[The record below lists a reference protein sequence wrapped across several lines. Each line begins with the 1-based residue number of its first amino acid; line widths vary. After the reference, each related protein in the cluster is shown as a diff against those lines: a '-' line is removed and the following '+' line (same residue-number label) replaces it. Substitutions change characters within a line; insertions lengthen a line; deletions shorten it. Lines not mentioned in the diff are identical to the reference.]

1 MKKLSFLMLAVAGM
15 LFAACSSDK
24 DVAEG
29 PQNPGEV
36 TGEQFL
42 AFNINLPSTPVMR
55 APADNGTGTDLDDG
69 LASEYT
75 VRNAILL
82 IFDGTATSD
91 DAAAFKSAYQ
101 ISTQPWNTNTDPH
114 VTETSK
120 KVIQEVSG
128 VVANDLMLIILNSN
142 NIVTVDG
149 SSVKVNGTTFSGTYA
164 DFRKKTATA
173 AALGASEMTTN
184 GFYMAN
190 AVLANEAG
198 SKTSGSAPSSSFAVK
213 TLVPITKIFKTHAE
227 AEAGAADEIYVERG
241 MAKVT
246 VKQNTA
252 KAMTGVPDLN
262 WQITGWT
269 IDNTNTTS
277 YLVRSTDNVDTYKG
291 LNSQANSA
299 AEGYKNY
306 RFMGNTAIATGSPT
320 YMYRT
325 YFAEDPNFS
334 VDATL
339 TQATLADYK
348 AAFGNENPQYCFEN
362 TFDVGHQNENQTT
375 LVRLEVTATVG
386 TNPAEDLFTIGDV
399 KSTYFT
405 NATLITRIQERAYDY
420 LNDNGLIS
428 GTFGSGDL
436 TVTLGTLAAGEITIA
451 SITTTKGSALVGGVL
466 PTDIIVKTMEYLGGK
481 IYCYKGGKSYFT
493 VRIKHFGDVLT
504 PWADGVADV
513 KIGDIYPA
521 TNQANNYLGR
531 YGVLRNN
538 WYDIDVTDVAFL
550 GDATPKAHTSVT
562 DDEIK
567 AFIAFKINV
576 LSWAKRTQSWSF

>member
-1 MKKLSFLMLAVAGM
+1 MKKLSFLMMAVAGI

-29 PQNPGEV
+29 SQNPGEV
-36 TGEQFL
+36 AGEQYL
-42 AFNINLPSTPVMR
+42 AFNINLPSSPVMR
-55 APADNGTGTDLDDG
+55 AADNGTGTDLDDG
-69 LASEYT
+69 LPSEYT

-82 IFDGTATSD
+82 VFDGTAASD
-91 DAAAFKSAYQ
+91 DAATFKSAYE
-101 ISTQPWNTNTDPH
+101 ISTQPWNTNADSH

-128 VVANDLMLIILNSN
+128 VVGNDLMLIILNNN

-149 SSVKVNGTTFSGTYA
+149 TGVKVNGATFSGTYA

-173 AALGASEMTTN
+173 AALGASEMISN

-190 AVLANEAG
+190 AVLANEPG
-198 SKTSGSAPSSSFAVK
+198 STKSGTAPTTAFAVK
-213 TLVPITKIFKTHAE
+213 TLVPITNIFKTHAE

-246 VKQNTA
+246 VKQNAA
-252 KAMTGVPDLN
+252 KAMSGVSALN

-291 LNSQANSA
+291 LNSQADPA
-299 AEGYKNY
+299 TEGYKNY
-306 RFMGNTAIATGSPT
+306 RFMGNTAITTGSPT
-320 YMYRT
+320 YKYRT

-334 VDATL
+334 TDASL
-339 TQATLADYK
+339 KQATLSDYK
-348 AAFGNENPQYCFEN
+348 ATFGNDNPQYCFEN
-362 TFDVGHQNENQTT
+362 TFDVAHQNENQTT

-386 TNPAEDLFTIGDV
+386 TNPAENLFTIGDV

-405 NATLITRIQERAYDY
+405 NTTLIEKIQERAYDY
-420 LNDNGLIS
+420 LNENGLIT
-428 GTFGSGDL
+428 GTFASTDL
-436 TVTLGTLAAGEITIA
+436 TVSLGTLAAGEITIA
-451 SITTTKGSALVGGVL
+451 SITTTKGSELVGGAL
-466 PTDIIVKTMEYLGGK
+466 PANIIDKTFDYLGGK
-481 IYCYKGGKSYFT
+481 IYCYEGGKSYFT
-493 VRIKHFGDVLT
+493 VRIKHFGDVMT
-504 PWADGVADV
+504 PWADGVAGVD
-513 KIGDIYPA
+513 IGHIYPA
-521 TNQANNYLGR
+521 TDQANNYLGR

-550 GDATPKAHTSVT
+550 GDATPKDHTGVT

-576 LSWAKRTQSWSF
+576 LAWAKRTQSVQF

>member
-1 MKKLSFLMLAVAGM
+1 MLAVAGM

-24 DVAEG
+24 DAAEG

-42 AFNINLPSTPVMR
+42 AFNINLPSSPSMR
-55 APADNGTGTDLDDG
+55 ATTDNQAELDDG
-69 LASEYT
+69 LPSEYA
-75 VRNAILL
+75 VKNAILL
-82 IFDGTATSD
+82 VFGANASD
-91 DAAAFKSAYQ
+91 DAATFKSAYE
-101 ISTQPWNTNTDPH
+101 ISTQPWTKNADDH

-128 VVANDLMLIILNSN
+128 VVNNDLMLVILNN
-142 NIVTVDG
+142 NGIVTVDG
-149 SSVKVNGTTFSGTYA
+149 TGVKVNGTTFTGTYA
-164 DFRKKTATA
+164 KFRKLTATA
-173 AALGASEMTTN
+173 AGLGASEMTAN

-190 AVLANEAG
+190 AVLANEP
-198 SKTSGSAPSSSFAVK
+198 GSAKSGTAPTSSFAVK

-246 VKQNTA
+246 VKQNAA
-252 KAMTGVPDLN
+252 KAMSGVPALN

-306 RFMGNTAIATGSPT
+306 RFMGNTAITTGSPT
-320 YMYRT
+320 YKYRT

-334 VDATL
+334 ADATL
-339 TQATLADYK
+339 KQATLADYK
-348 AAFGNENPQYCFEN
+348 ATFGNENPQYCFEN
-362 TFDVGHQNENQTT
+362 TFDVAHQNENQTT
-375 LVRLEVTATVG
+375 LVRLEVTATKG

-405 NATLITRIQERAYDY
+405 NTTLIEKIQERAYDY
-420 LNDNGLIS
+420 LNENSLIS
-428 GTFGSGDL
+428 GTFASTDL

-451 SITTTKGSALVGGVL
+451 SITTTKGSALVGGAL
-466 PTDIIVKTMEYLGGK
+466 PTDIIDKTMVYLGGK

-504 PWADGVADV
+504 PWADGVAGV
-513 KIGDIYPA
+513 KIGDIYPTA
-521 TNQANNYLGR
+521 NQADNYLGR

-538 WYDIDVTDVAFL
+538 WYDIDVTDVAYL